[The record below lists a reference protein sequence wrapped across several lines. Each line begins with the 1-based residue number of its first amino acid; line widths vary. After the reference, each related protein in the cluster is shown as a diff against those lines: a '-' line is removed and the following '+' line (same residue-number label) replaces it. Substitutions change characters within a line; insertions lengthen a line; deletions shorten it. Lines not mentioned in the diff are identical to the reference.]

1 MWCPQDK
8 QGFFQSQFSGQVGEN
23 DRLATWIRELCT
35 NESNKTFLEVG
46 TWNGLGSTRV
56 FVDALKDRVDTT
68 FYSLECNSEKSAHA
82 KKFYENVAN
91 VHILNEILVE
101 LTPEQVYEVFPE
113 AKDDPE
119 FNRWN
124 NVDIENMKECNV
136 FSACETFDVVLLDGG
151 EFTTY
156 HEFQCIKDKCTYLLL
171 DDTNTNKCKKIV
183 EEVKAHPETWKVLEE
198 DASTR
203 NGVMMLQHIYN

>member
-1 MWCPQDK
+1 MWCPNDK
-8 QGFFQSQFSGQVGEN
+8 QGFLSSQTQGQIN
-23 DRLATWIRELCT
+23 DDNALSTWIRDVCRDE
-35 NESNKTFLEVG
+35 NNKVFLEVG

-56 FVDALKDRVDTT
+56 FVDALKGRTDTT

-82 KKFYENVAN
+82 RKFYEGVAN

-124 NVDIENMKECNV
+124 TVDIENMKECAV
-136 FSACETFDVVLLDGG
+136 FSSADRFDVVLLDGG
-151 EFTTY
+151 EFTTW
-156 HEFQCIKDKCTYLLL
+156 HEFQHIKDKCRYLLL
-171 DDTNTNKCKKIV
+171 DDTNANKCKKIV
-183 EEVKAHPETWKVLEE
+183 EEVKAHPETWKILGEE
-198 DASTR
+198 QSVR
-203 NGVMMLQHIYN
+203 NGVMMLQRL

>member
-1 MWCPQDK
+1 MWCPNDK
-8 QGFFQSQFSGQVGEN
+8 QGFLSSQTQGQINEDN
-23 DRLATWIRELCT
+23 ALSTWIRDMCRDE
-35 NESNKTFLEVG
+35 NNKVFLEIG

-56 FVDALKDRVDTT
+56 FVDALEGRTDTT

-82 KKFYENVAN
+82 RKFYEGVAN

-124 NVDIENMKECNV
+124 TVDIENMKECAV
-136 FSACETFDVVLLDGG
+136 FSSADRFDVVLLDGG
-151 EFTTY
+151 EFTTW
-156 HEFQCIKDKCTYLLL
+156 HEFQHIKDKCRYLLL
-171 DDTNTNKCKKIV
+171 DDTNANKCKKIV
-183 EEVKAHPETWKVLEE
+183 EEVKAHPETWKILGEE
-198 DASTR
+198 QSVR
-203 NGVMMLQHIYN
+203 NGVMMLQRL

>member
-1 MWCPQDK
+1 MWCPNDK
-8 QGFFQSQFSGQVGEN
+8 QGFLSSQTQGQINEDN
-23 DRLATWIRELCT
+23 ALSTWIRDVCRDE
-35 NESNKTFLEVG
+35 NNKVFLEIG

-56 FVDALKDRVDTT
+56 FVDALEGRTDTT

-82 KKFYENVAN
+82 RKFYEGVAN

-124 NVDIENMKECNV
+124 TVDIENMKECAV
-136 FSACETFDVVLLDGG
+136 FSSADRFDVVLLDGG
-151 EFTTY
+151 EFTTW
-156 HEFQCIKDKCTYLLL
+156 HEFQHIKDKCRYLLL
-171 DDTNTNKCKKIV
+171 DDTNANKCKKIV
-183 EEVKAHPETWKVLEE
+183 EEVKAHPETWKIVGEE
-198 DASTR
+198 QSVR
-203 NGVMMLQHIYN
+203 NGVMMLQRL

>member
-1 MWCPQDK
+1 MWCPNDK
-8 QGFFQSQFSGQVGEN
+8 QGFLSSQTQGQIN
-23 DRLATWIRELCT
+23 DDNALSTWIRDVCRDE
-35 NESNKTFLEVG
+35 NNKVFLEVG

-56 FVDALKDRVDTT
+56 FVDALKGRTDTT

-82 KKFYENVAN
+82 RKFYEGVAN

-124 NVDIENMKECNV
+124 TVDIENMKGCAV
-136 FSACETFDVVLLDGG
+136 FSSADRFDVVLLDGG
-151 EFTTY
+151 EFTTW
-156 HEFQCIKDKCTYLLL
+156 HEFQHIKDKCRYLLL
-171 DDTNTNKCKKIV
+171 DDTNANKCKKIV
-183 EEVKAHPETWKVLEE
+183 EEVKAHPETWKILGEE
-198 DASTR
+198 QSVR
-203 NGVMMLQHIYN
+203 NGVMMLQRL

>member
-1 MWCPQDK
+1 MWCPNDK
-8 QGFFQSQFSGQVGEN
+8 QGFYSTQNSGQIN
-23 DRLATWIRELCT
+23 DDNILSTWIQELCRDE
-35 NESNKTFLEVG
+35 NNKVFLEVG

-56 FVDALKDRVDTT
+56 FVDALEVRTDTT

-82 KKFYENVAN
+82 RKFYEGVTN

-113 AKDDPE
+113 AKEDPE

-124 NVDIENMKECNV
+124 TVDIENMKECKV
-136 FSACETFDVVLLDGG
+136 FSAADTFDVVLLDGG

-156 HEFQCIKDKCTYLLL
+156 HEFQHIKDKCRYLLL

-183 EEVKAHPETWKVLEE
+183 EEVKSAPETWKILGEE
-198 DASTR
+198 QSAR
-203 NGVMMLQHIYN
+203 NGVMMLQRL

>member
-1 MWCPQDK
+1 MWCPNDK
-8 QGFFQSQFSGQVGEN
+8 QGFLSSQTQGQIN
-23 DRLATWIRELCT
+23 DDNALSTWIRDVCRDE
-35 NESNKTFLEVG
+35 NNKVFLEVG

-56 FVDALKDRVDTT
+56 FVDALKGRIDTT

-82 KKFYENVAN
+82 RKFYEGVAN

-124 NVDIENMKECNV
+124 TVDIENMKECAV
-136 FSACETFDVVLLDGG
+136 FSSADRFDVVLLDGG
-151 EFTTY
+151 EFTTW
-156 HEFQCIKDKCTYLLL
+156 HEFQHIKDKCRYLLL
-171 DDTNTNKCKKIV
+171 DDTNANKCKKIV
-183 EEVKAHPETWKVLEE
+183 EEVKAHPETWKIVGEE
-198 DASTR
+198 QSVR
-203 NGVMMLQHIYN
+203 NGVMMLQRL

>member
-1 MWCPQDK
+1 MWCPNDK
-8 QGFFQSQFSGQVGEN
+8 QGFLCSQTQGQIN
-23 DRLATWIRELCT
+23 DDNSLSTWIRDVCRDE
-35 NESNKTFLEVG
+35 NNKVFLEVG

-56 FVDALKDRVDTT
+56 FVDALKGRTDTT

-82 KKFYENVAN
+82 RKFYEGVAN

-124 NVDIENMKECNV
+124 TVDIENMKECAV
-136 FSACETFDVVLLDGG
+136 FSSADRFDVVLLDGG
-151 EFTTY
+151 EFTTW
-156 HEFQCIKDKCTYLLL
+156 HEFQHIKDKCRYLLL
-171 DDTNTNKCKKIV
+171 DDTNANKCKKIV
-183 EEVKAHPETWKVLEE
+183 EEVKAHPETWKILGEE
-198 DASTR
+198 QSVR
-203 NGVMMLQHIYN
+203 NGVMMLQRL

>member
-1 MWCPQDK
+1 MWCPNDH
-8 QGFFQSQFSGQVGEN
+8 QGFLQHQTQGQIN
-23 DRLATWIRELCT
+23 DDNVLAEWIKKLCAD
-35 NESNKTFLEVG
+35 EDNKTFLEVG

-56 FVDALKDRVDTT
+56 FVDALKDRTDTT
-68 FYSLECNSEKSAHA
+68 FYSLECNEEKSLHA
-82 KKFYENVAN
+82 KRFYEDVAN

-113 AKDDPE
+113 ARDDEE

-124 NVDIENMKECNV
+124 TVDIENMKHCKV
-136 FSACETFDVVLLDGG
+136 FSAADTFDVVLLDGG

-156 HEFQCIKDKCTYLLL
+156 HEFQHIKDKCRYLLL

-183 EEVKAHPETWKVLEE
+183 EEVKAQTETWEILGE
-198 DASTR
+198 DAVSR
-203 NGVMMLQHIYN
+203 NGVMMLKRIS

>member
-1 MWCPQDK
+1 MWCPNDK
-8 QGFFQSQFSGQVGEN
+8 QGFLSSQTQGQIN
-23 DRLATWIRELCT
+23 DDNALSTWIRDVCRDE
-35 NESNKTFLEVG
+35 NNKVFLEVG

-56 FVDALKDRVDTT
+56 FVDALKGRIDTT

-82 KKFYENVAN
+82 RKFYEGVAN

-124 NVDIENMKECNV
+124 TVDIENMKECAV
-136 FSACETFDVVLLDGG
+136 FSSADRFDVVLLDGG
-151 EFTTY
+151 EFTTW
-156 HEFQCIKDKCTYLLL
+156 HEFQHIKDKCRYLLL
-171 DDTNTNKCKKIV
+171 DDTNANKCKKIV
-183 EEVKAHPETWKVLEE
+183 EEVKAHPETWKILGEE
-198 DASTR
+198 QSVR
-203 NGVMMLQHIYN
+203 NGVMMLQRL

>member
-1 MWCPQDK
+1 MWCPNDK
-8 QGFFQSQFSGQVGEN
+8 QGFLSSQTQGQINEDN
-23 DRLATWIRELCT
+23 ALSTWIRDMCRDE
-35 NESNKTFLEVG
+35 NNKVFLEIG

-56 FVDALKDRVDTT
+56 FVDALEGRTDTT

-82 KKFYENVAN
+82 RKFYEGVAN

-124 NVDIENMKECNV
+124 TVDIENMKECAV
-136 FSACETFDVVLLDGG
+136 FSSADRFDVVLLDGG
-151 EFTTY
+151 EFTTW
-156 HEFQCIKDKCTYLLL
+156 HEFQHIKDKCRYLLL
-171 DDTNTNKCKKIV
+171 DDTNANKCKKIV
-183 EEVKAHPETWKVLEE
+183 EEVKAHPETWKIVGEE
-198 DASTR
+198 QSVR
-203 NGVMMLQHIYN
+203 NGVMMLQRL

>member
-1 MWCPQDK
+1 MWCPNDK
-8 QGFFQSQFSGQVGEN
+8 QGFNASYNVGQIN
-23 DRLATWIRELCT
+23 DDNVLSTWIRDLCADET
-35 NESNKTFLEVG
+35 NKVFLEVG

-56 FVDALKDRVDTT
+56 FVDALKNRTDTT

-82 KKFYENVAN
+82 RTFYDGVPR
-91 VHILNEILVE
+91 VHILNEILVT

-119 FNRWN
+119 FSRWN
-124 NVDIENMKECNV
+124 TIDIENMKECEV
-136 FSACETFDVVLLDGG
+136 FSATDTFDVVLLDGG

-156 HEFQCIKDKCTYLLL
+156 HEFQHIKDKCRYLLL

-183 EEVKAHPETWKVLEE
+183 EEVRARPETWKILAE
-198 DASTR
+198 DATAR
-203 NGVMMLQHIYN
+203 NGVMMLQHISN

>member
-1 MWCPQDK
+1 MWCPNDK
-8 QGFFQSQFSGQVGEN
+8 QGFLSSQTQGQINEDN
-23 DRLATWIRELCT
+23 ALSTWIRDMCRDE
-35 NESNKTFLEVG
+35 NNKVFLEIG

-56 FVDALKDRVDTT
+56 FVDALEGRTDTT

-82 KKFYENVAN
+82 RKFYEGVAN

-124 NVDIENMKECNV
+124 TVDIENMKECAV
-136 FSACETFDVVLLDGG
+136 FSSADRFDVVLLDGG
-151 EFTTY
+151 EFTTW
-156 HEFQCIKDKCTYLLL
+156 HEFQHIKDKCRYLLL
-171 DDTNTNKCKKIV
+171 DDTNANKCKKIV
-183 EEVKAHPETWKVLEE
+183 EEVKAHPEIWKILGEE
-198 DASTR
+198 QSVR
-203 NGVMMLQHIYN
+203 NGVMMLQRL

>member
-1 MWCPQDK
+1 MWCPNDK
-8 QGFFQSQFSGQVGEN
+8 QGFYQSTTGQVH
-23 DRLATWIRELCT
+23 DDCLSTWIKELCRDE
-35 NESNKTFLEVG
+35 NNKVFLEVG

-56 FVDALKDRVDTT
+56 FVDALKDRTDTT
-68 FYSLECNSEKSAHA
+68 FYSLECNGEKSAHA
-82 KKFYENVAN
+82 RKFYEGVAN

-101 LTPEQVYEVFPE
+101 LTPEQLYEVFPE

-124 NVDIENMKECNV
+124 TVDIENMKECKV
-136 FSACETFDVVLLDGG
+136 FSAADTFDVVLLDGG

-156 HEFQCIKDKCTYLLL
+156 HEFQHIKDKCRYLLL

-183 EEVKAHPETWKVLEE
+183 EEVKAHPETWKIVGEE
-198 DASTR
+198 QNVR
-203 NGVMMLQHIYN
+203 NGIMMLQRL